1 MQVTCLPSRLKMHSF
16 PLNLYLSDSKT
27 CLRWLVLVALI
38 WGTLVSSVGLA
49 TSHGL
54 AGLAVAEHS
63 VASDDA
69 HGHAHDEDV
78 PIADP
83 AGGHPHHAADHSHD
97 KAHAV
102 PEQLAVAPAAST
114 ERIAVVQ
121 AWVPGLDA
129 DRLDRP
135 PRA

>member
-1 MQVTCLPSRLKMHSF
+1 MHSL
-16 PLNLYLSDSKT
+16 PLNLYLPDSKT

-38 WGTLVSSVGLA
+38 WGTLVSSVGLT

-54 AGLAVAEHS
+54 AGLAVADHG

-78 PIADP
+78 PVVDP

-97 KAHAV
+97 KVHAL
-102 PEQLAVAPAAST
+102 PEQLAVAPAASP
-114 ERIAVVQ
+114 ERIAVAQ
-121 AWVPGLDA
+121 ALVTGLEA

-135 PRA
+135 PRS